1 MTSKLKRLLPGA
13 VWITGLSAS
22 GKSTLSEGLYNRLKQ
37 DGYNN
42 TILLDGE
49 GVREMLSREYG
60 YSVSERFAVSDNIIK
75 LSVDS
80 ISNGNMVIVSTID
93 HAMKMRQNARDSINN
108 FMEVYAKCPVDI
120 CSKRD
125 YKDNYRKAF
134 AGEYDMFVGITHQ
147 YEESE
152 RPELVIDTNKL
163 SIEEGIN
170 LLHERVISR
179 FYGG

>member
-125 YKDNYRKAF
+125 YKDNY
-134 AGEYDMFVGITHQ
+134 VGITHQ